1 MKRRAIVVVLDGLR
15 RDMVGPE
22 ATPELH
28 RFGAVATRFAAHRSV
43 FPSATRVVSACFATG
58 TLPARHGL
66 QGNSVALMEGGTLV
80 PHDVGRPD
88 FMDHWRAVRGHT
100 FAVPTMAERLARV
113 GLEAMVF
120 NNVSPGAARAHD
132 PDGHGWVFNRACSFA
147 PTLHR
152 LGAGEDIAD
161 VTLDT
166 KGDRLL
172 TTYFLDRALAGREA
186 ALGIL
191 WFGEPDHS
199 QHENVLGSPAAMAA
213 IAGADAC
220 FGAVRRAVDARR
232 AAGQEDIL
240 LIACSDHGHQTVDEV
255 IDIDAAFVA
264 AGLKAAGDPSLLA
277 VSNGTS
283 ALIYLH
289 PKRNED
295 AADVLAFLR
304 SCSWAGSVLEGDA
317 LAAVGQVPVDSL
329 LCAVAM
335 RSDDRPNEFGVP
347 GMSAAAKPFAGKPDR
362 LGCGQHG
369 GLGVWEQMPFLM
381 IEGDGFRQAALSD
394 EPTSVIDLAPT
405 ILGHLGISA
414 DGCEGQPMQ
423 LRRVA
428 TGGHRG

>member
-1 MKRRAIVVVLDGLR
+1 MRKRTVVVVLDGLR

-22 ATPELH
+22 TTPELH
-28 RFGAVATRFAAHRSV
+28 QFGAAATTFAAHRSV

-58 TLPARHGL
+58 SLPARHGL
-66 QGNSVALMEGGTLV
+66 QGNSVALMEAGTLV

-100 FAVPTMAERLARV
+100 FAVPTMAERLARA
-113 GLEAMVF
+113 GQEAMVF

-147 PTLHR
+147 PNLRR

-166 KGDRLL
+166 RGDGLL
-172 TTYFLDRALAGREA
+172 TAYFLDRALAGREA
-186 ALGIL
+186 ALGVL
-191 WFGEPDHS
+191 WLGEPDHS
-199 QHENVLGSPAAMAA
+199 QHENMLGSPAAMAA

-232 AAGQEDIL
+232 AAGEDIL
-240 LIACSDHGHQTVDEV
+240 LIACSDHGHQTVAEV
-255 IDIDAAFVA
+255 IDIDAAFIA

-289 PKRNED
+289 PDRNED
-295 AADVLAFLR
+295 AAAVLAFLR
-304 SCSWAGSVLEGDA
+304 SCPWAGAVLEGEA
-317 LAAVGQVPVDSL
+317 LTAVGQVAAGGL
-329 LCAVAM
+329 LCAVPM

-369 GLGVWEQMPFLM
+369 GLAAWEQMPFLM
-381 IEGDGFRQAALSD
+381 IEGSGFLRGVVRNAA
-394 EPTSVIDLAPT
+394 TSVIDLAPT
-405 ILGHLGISA
+405 ILGHLDIPA
-414 DGCEGQPMQ
+414 DGCEGRPMQ
-423 LRRVA
+423 QR
-428 TGGHRG
+428 